1 MIGIVEDM
9 TSHIMIDHIM
19 INLTTIDHIATN
31 LTTTDQIVT
40 NLINQSIQIQSH
52 IEEQIAGLGEINIV
66 IEIDIIKI
74 VIITDTEGLET
85 PVTKIDTKI
94 HMIEM
99 KVPVIEAGIKYQLRK
114 IEIKRLVADIAIV
127 KNIIIEKTRKKIR
140 GLALTETTI
149 KMKM

>member
-1 MIGIVEDM
+1 MNMMKEKMIDIVEDM

-40 NLINQSIQIQSH
+40 NLINQSIQTQNH

-66 IEIDIIKI
+66 IEIDILEI
-74 VIITDTEGLET
+74 VTVIDTEGQET

-99 KVPVIEAGIKYQLRK
+99 KAPVIEAGIKYQLRK
-114 IEIKRLVADIAIV
+114 IEIKHLVKDIAIV
-127 KNIIIEKTRKKIR
+127 KKNILEKTRK
-140 GLALTETTI
+140 
-149 KMKM
+149 

>member
-1 MIGIVEDM
+1 MMKKMIGIVEDM

-19 INLTTIDHIATN
+19 IDHIMINLTTTDHIATN

-66 IEIDIIKI
+66 IEIDILEI
-74 VIITDTEGLET
+74 VTVIDTEGQET

-99 KVPVIEAGIKYQLRK
+99 KAPVIEAGIKYRLRK

-127 KNIIIEKTRKKIR
+127 KNIITQKTRK
-140 GLALTETTI
+140 
-149 KMKM
+149 